1 MLAARDRFQAAL
13 VAKTSR
19 SGIEI
24 ADGID
29 DVIDAD
35 VSSSPIADDA
45 G

>member
-1 MLAARDRFQAAL
+1 MPAARDRVQVEL

-24 ADGID
+24 VDGIN

-35 VSSSPIADDA
+35 DSSSRIADDA

>member
-1 MLAARDRFQAAL
+1 MLAAYDRFQTEL

-19 SGIEI
+19 SGIEVV
-24 ADGID
+24 DGID

-35 VSSSPIADDA
+35 VSSSPIAGDA